1 MSYSRLLN
9 DETRKEF
16 GVLLLLDQLM
26 RYELLL
32 EERED
37 LQVTIFKLEE
47 NVAELKKGF
56 FHSEEHDQEL
66 DFQKAELSEANEAF
80 SQIEK
85 EIVENE
91 KFRINIA
98 LIERNEAGLEPLLK
112 FMEEQNLLTVG
123 DDNFYHPTKKGRDQ
137 YCQLVEQLE
146 SYIIHFEVFAYV
158 DLEKGDFGDSKKDLL
173 EGNQWSDLRV
183 SVAEF
188 KGIDPFRVV
197 FLAML
202 SEEKFF
208 ENPDWKFDLG
218 LGTLFDE
225 LEQIV
230 QDQVGIEDLSYEDQE
245 EVVSGEDVMGDI
257 IEQGKFVANER
268 RKSKIDSQK
277 NVRMEELPDEQILTK
292 NYFW

>member
-85 EIVENE
+85 EMVENE